1 MKRGQEHGF
10 RGGVLT
16 GAVLALLAVFCL
28 GAGSPVPGF
37 ISAMSDALEAKLARA
52 HAAAPGPVVAKIED
66 STISKALFE
75 KKYAIFIDTLG
86 LSDDG
91 LKSMQTNKSMRAR
104 FLSALVED
112 QVFLRD
118 FRQQQGF
125 QHDPG
130 FLVFLEMKLH
140 QAVKE
145 YYLLEKIGAGV
156 DKKVDDKEI
165 GELYDRLK
173 AEPRYANAFSR
184 MELAEV
190 RELIRRRI
198 IQERQLALAKAY
210 LDKLK
215 MRYRIETFEDRL

>member
-1 MKRGQEHGF
+1 MKTGQEHGF
-10 RGGVLT
+10 RRGVLT
-16 GAVLALLAVFCL
+16 GAVLALLAVFCI

-37 ISAMSDALEAKLARA
+37 ISSMIDSLEARLARA
-52 HAAAPGPVVAKIED
+52 HAAAPVVAKVEER
-66 STISKALFE
+66 TISKALFE

-91 LKSMQTNKSMRAR
+91 LKSMRTNKTMRAR
-104 FLSALVED
+104 FLNALVED

-125 QHDPG
+125 QQDPG

-145 YYLLEKIGAGV
+145 YYLLEKVGAGV

-165 GELYDRLK
+165 GEMYDRLK
-173 AEPRYANAFSR
+173 KEPRYEQAFSR
-184 MELAEV
+184 MEMAQV
-190 RELIRRRI
+190 KELIARRI
-198 IQERQLALAKAY
+198 VQERQLGMAKSY